1 MRSYRM
7 TKLGAAAGAARP
19 LPLKQLRAPAAR
31 AVQRGSPPCLCGQVR
46 FSSIIT
52 GGGSGGSG
60 GAAGGKP
67 FACPRC
73 AVPLTK
79 FWQQDQPLW
88 GCVDCREIYSQ
99 RDSGGLASRLP
110 RSWSR
115 AAATT
120 SEPAAETATGGEG
133 GARFELG
140 HLPPPAAI
148 KAELDKY
155 VIGQDDVKRALA
167 VAMYNHYK
175 RVRIS
180 GHAEAAPPAAAPPAA
195 PPAAAAGAADATAPW
210 ADLAGAEQAAAGGG
224 AAAGMFEA
232 SGGPT
237 GCGEGLA
244 AEWEGAEPLVGLER
258 GEGEGL
264 EMDKSNIMLVGPTGS
279 GKTLLART
287 LARLVDVPF
296 TIADATS
303 LTQAGY
309 VGEDVESVLHKLY
322 VASGQNVEATQLGI
336 VYLDE
341 VDKVWR
347 LFPDHRSETKP

>member
-1 MRSYRM
+1 
-7 TKLGAAAGAARP
+7 
-19 LPLKQLRAPAAR
+19 
-31 AVQRGSPPCLCGQVR
+31 
-46 FSSIIT
+46 
-52 GGGSGGSG
+52 
-60 GAAGGKP
+60 
-67 FACPRC
+67 
-73 AVPLTK
+73 
-79 FWQQDQPLW
+79 
-88 GCVDCREIYSQ
+88 
-99 RDSGGLASRLP
+99 
-110 RSWSR
+110 
-115 AAATT
+115 
-120 SEPAAETATGGEG
+120 
-133 GARFELG
+133 
-140 HLPPPAAI
+140 
-148 KAELDKY
+148 
-155 VIGQDDVKRALA
+155 
-167 VAMYNHYK
+167 
-175 RVRIS
+175 
-180 GHAEAAPPAAAPPAA
+180 
-195 PPAAAAGAADATAPW
+195 
-210 ADLAGAEQAAAGGG
+210 
-224 AAAGMFEA
+224 MFEA
-232 SGGPT
+232 GGGPT